1 MKNKKRTLIILLVL
15 IVIILIVLGIVIFV
29 GGIRDKEVKN
39 FYKQI
44 EEITCEY
51 AKEEKITESLCYG
64 FSNLCQVKFN
74 TLISWGYLDENLE
87 NPLTHEKVSENTT
100 SYVEIS
106 WKDNE
111 MICTFKEG

>member
-15 IVIILIVLGIVIFV
+15 IIVILIILGIVILF
-29 GGIRDKEVKN
+29 GGIRDREIKS

-44 EEITCEY
+44 EETACDY
-51 AKEEKITESLCYG
+51 AEGENLTEGLCDAYD
-64 FSNLCQVKFN
+64 NLCRVKYS

-100 SYVEIS
+100 NYVEIT
-106 WKDNE
+106 WEEDK

>member
-1 MKNKKRTLIILLVL
+1 MKKTFLLIMLSILL
-15 IVIILIVLGIVIFV
+15 IPCFV
-29 GGIRDKEVKN
+29 KA
-39 FYKQI
+39 
-44 EEITCEY
+44 EETNNNTEIQ
-51 AKEEKITESLCYG
+51 EENITESLCYG